1 MEVVVQTDYQDIY
14 RITDGVLFIVNK
26 FIPIDYSNDIPE
38 KIYVYQSDMKYR
50 LYNKFC
56 QKRLKV
62 LKEDYKNKYCPVV
75 IPKGTVMYMN
85 TPVICTKDKT
95 KWKYELK
102 TTGSAFSGDFY
113 TVRKMLDVIDDIIIE
128 N

>member
-1 MEVVVQTDYQDIY
+1 
-14 RITDGVLFIVNK
+14 
-26 FIPIDYSNDIPE
+26 
-38 KIYVYQSDMKYR
+38 
-50 LYNKFC
+50 
-56 QKRLKV
+56 
-62 LKEDYKNKYCPVV
+62 
-75 IPKGTVMYMN
+75 MN